1 MHATEWI
8 KEARRLY
15 LEEAARFLHERALV
29 PPGQTLQ
36 NLLDEWPSII
46 KRHFNPSEPDAF
58 YRSWNGAVGASNLIV
73 NIVDQFGRAIIVSA
87 LDAVFA
93 SPYGFR
99 GAWLD
104 YGCGTAAISLNWQRA
119 YAPHSILYLA
129 DVENLPRE
137 FVRHSV
143 ACRPECDVRLVDID
157 LEAIPDGSLDF
168 VMSIDVLEHLPTPS
182 ATYTKVHRKLRSG
195 GMALLQ
201 APWGNHPEHLDEAP
215 IDWANNGGARLLETK
230 YIKVAHV
237 NPDVEFSGLYWKRLA
252 D

>member
-1 MHATEWI
+1 MDTAEWI
-8 KEARRLY
+8 REARRLF
-15 LEEAARFLHERALV
+15 LGEAALFLRERSLL
-29 PPGQTLQ
+29 PPEKTLQ
-36 NLLDEWPSII
+36 SLMDEWPKFIEQ
-46 KRHFNPSEPDAF
+46 HFNPNEPDAF
-58 YRSWNGAVGASNLIV
+58 YRGWNGEVGASNLLV

-93 SPYGFR
+93 SPYAFR

-104 YGCGTAAISLNWQRA
+104 YGCGTAAISLNWQRT
-119 YAPHSILYLA
+119 YAPGSILYLS
-129 DVENLPRE
+129 DVENLARE

-157 LEAIPDGSLDF
+157 LETIPDGSLDF
-168 VMSIDVLEHLPTPS
+168 VMSVDVLEHLPNPS
-182 ATYTKVHRKLRSG
+182 ATYMKVHRKLRSG

-215 IDWANNGGARLLETK
+215 IDWASNGGARLLETK

-237 NPDVEFSGLYWKRLA
+237 NLDVEFSGLYWKRLA